1 MSEFYL
7 NESYLFLA
15 DGFEEIEAL
24 ATVDILRRAEMT
36 VRTVA
41 VNSTDDFTV
50 TGAHGV
56 PVKADLLLND
66 VAVSDDT
73 QWLILP
79 GGMPGATNLAA
90 SDKLNEMLKAHHAN
104 GGKIAAICAS
114 PAVVLSPLGILDG
127 KKATCY
133 PGFEKITTTEAEMTG
148 QPVEITDNV
157 ITANGPAN
165 TFAFALAIVSATK
178 GAETAGG
185 VASGM
190 LYKG

>member
-1 MSEFYL
+1 MSQTI

-15 DGFEEIEAL
+15 DGFEEIEAM
-24 ATVDILRRAEMT
+24 ATTDILRRAGMT

-41 VNSTDDFTV
+41 VNTNDEFEV

-66 VAVSDDT
+66 VGISDTT

-90 SDKLNEMLKAHHAN
+90 SDKLNEMLKSHN
-104 GGKIAAICAS
+104 GRDGKIAAICAS
-114 PAVVLSPLGILDG
+114 PAVVLSPLGILDDR
-127 KKATCY
+127 KATCY
-133 PGFEKITTTEAEMTG
+133 PGFEPMTSTEAEMTG
-148 QPVEITDNV
+148 QPVETAGNV

-165 TFAFALAIVSATK
+165 TFAFALAIVTATL
-178 GAETAGG
+178 GAEAAGK
-185 VASGM
+185 VAEGM
-190 LYKG
+190 LL

>member
-1 MSEFYL
+1 MSEYYKQ
-7 NESYLFLA
+7 ESYLFLA

-41 VNSTDDFTV
+41 VNTTDEFIV

-66 VAVSDDT
+66 ISVSDAT
-73 QWLILP
+73 EWLILP

-90 SDKLNEMLKAHHAN
+90 SDKLNEMINAQHAR
-104 GGKIAAICAS
+104 GGHIAAICAS
-114 PAVVLSPLGILDG
+114 PAVVLSPLGVLDG
-127 KKATCY
+127 KQATCY
-133 PGFEKITTTEAEMTG
+133 PGFEKITSTEAEMTG
-148 QPVEITDNV
+148 QPVVVSGNV

-165 TFAFALAIVSATK
+165 TMAFALAIVTVQK
-178 GAETAGG
+178 GAEAAGA
-185 VASGM
+185 VAQGM
-190 LYKG
+190 LLKN

>member
-1 MSEFYL
+1 M

-24 ATVDILRRAEMT
+24 ATVDILRRGEIN

-41 VNSTDDFTV
+41 VKDNIEV

-56 PVKADLLLND
+56 TVKADLLLND
-66 VAVSDDT
+66 VAADADAE
-73 QWLILP
+73 WLILP
-79 GGMPGATNLAA
+79 GGMPGASNLAA
-90 SDKLNEMLKAHHAN
+90 SEKLNRMLKAQHDRN
-104 GGKIAAICAS
+104 GKIAAICAS

-127 KKATCY
+127 RKATCY
-133 PGFEKITTTEAEMTG
+133 PGFENITSTEAEMTG
-148 QPVEITDNV
+148 QPVEIAGNV

-165 TFAFALAIVSATK
+165 TFAFALAILTASR
-178 GAETAGG
+178 GAEAAGA

-190 LYKG
+190 LYKS